1 MSFSSSEPSTR
12 RSAASRCRSNGFLR
26 TTCSATQFAPARHGS
41 LAALSWLAGVEQ
53 RACWGNIVQPAAV
66 ARQEAAILLQPR
78 KAAGAWRMLS
88 LLSTQFVNQAGVAR
102 LRMLVVATD
111 TKMLSV
117 E

>member
-1 MSFSSSEPSTR
+1 
-12 RSAASRCRSNGFLR
+12 
-26 TTCSATQFAPARHGS
+26 
-41 LAALSWLAGVEQ
+41 
-53 RACWGNIVQPAAV
+53 
-66 ARQEAAILLQPR
+66 
-78 KAAGAWRMLS
+78 MLS